1 VNFDM
6 KYKRKTEV
14 VLIENQTF
22 GKEYVDLEF
31 ASTYHG
37 PLKDY
42 GHQYYYNAHGAA
54 NVTLR

>member
-1 VNFDM
+1 
-6 KYKRKTEV
+6 V
-14 VLIENQTF
+14 VLIENETF